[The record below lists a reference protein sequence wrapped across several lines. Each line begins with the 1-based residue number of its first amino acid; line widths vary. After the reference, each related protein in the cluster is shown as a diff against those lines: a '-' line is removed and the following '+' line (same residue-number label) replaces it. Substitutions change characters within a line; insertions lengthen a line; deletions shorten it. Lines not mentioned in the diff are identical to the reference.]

1 MPIWHDPP
9 VVVLND
15 ALAAAVDSIKV
26 DDDPPF
32 EEITGLPADALV
44 KHATEGIAVLL
55 STNGLS
61 PADPNSLVQLYCL
74 GFVVGMKY
82 GENRANGVTPE

>member
-32 EEITGLPADALV
+32 EADHRSA
-44 KHATEGIAVLL
+44 
-55 STNGLS
+55 
-61 PADPNSLVQLYCL
+61 
-74 GFVVGMKY
+74 
-82 GENRANGVTPE
+82 NR